1 MLPICISTQSGYC
14 VLYIDVDVKVFT
26 ENDGEYDDINK
37 SKKSNK
43 RISLNMILKVNKEA
57 GLFLV
62 SDDISI
68 EGNKAKK
75 LK

>member
-1 MLPICISTQSGYC
+1 M
-14 VLYIDVDVKVFT
+14 LYIDVDVKVFT

-37 SKKSNK
+37 SNK
-43 RISLNMILKVNKEA
+43 RICLNMILKVNKEA

-68 EGNKAKK
+68 EGNKTKK

>member
-1 MLPICISTQSGYC
+1 
-14 VLYIDVDVKVFT
+14 
-26 ENDGEYDDINK
+26 
-37 SKKSNK
+37 
-43 RISLNMILKVNKEA
+43 MILKVNKEA

>member
-1 MLPICISTQSGYC
+1 M
-14 VLYIDVDVKVFT
+14 LYIDVDVKAFT

-68 EGNKAKK
+68 EGNKTKK
-75 LK
+75 LM

>member
-1 MLPICISTQSGYC
+1 MLPICISTQSGYS

-26 ENDGEYDDINK
+26 ENDGEYDNINK
-37 SKKSNK
+37 SNKSNK
-43 RISLNMILKVNKEA
+43 RICLNMILKVNKEA

-62 SDDISI
+62 SDDIST
-68 EGNKAKK
+68 EGNKTKK

>member
-1 MLPICISTQSGYC
+1 MPPICISTQSGYC

-37 SKKSNK
+37 SNKSNK
-43 RISLNMILKVNKEA
+43 RICLNMILKVNKEA

-68 EGNKAKK
+68 EGNKTKK